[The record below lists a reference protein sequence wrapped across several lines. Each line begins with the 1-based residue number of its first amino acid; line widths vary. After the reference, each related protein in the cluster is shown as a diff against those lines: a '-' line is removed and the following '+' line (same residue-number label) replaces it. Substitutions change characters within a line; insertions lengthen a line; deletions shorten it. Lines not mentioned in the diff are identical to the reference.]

1 MFLPFLFCLTAI
13 LSLLLTYSWSSCLS
27 NTGKERWGRIV
38 EWVEKVSFARLN
50 KLFEIDTVE
59 RAHNVLLL
67 DKNLQNLIKN
77 PKSFIIPVFPWLVS
91 LYSVP
96 DEHIMLKNL
105 HFYEVCSFGEFWST
119 LGSSRRTWEKNVKSE
134 HLDNL
139 QYLIKNPKSFIIPV
153 FPCRL

>member
-1 MFLPFLFCLTAI
+1 M
-13 LSLLLTYSWSSCLS
+13 
-27 NTGKERWGRIV
+27 
-38 EWVEKVSFARLN
+38 EKVSFARLN

-105 HFYEVCSFGEFWST
+105 HFYEVCSFGEF
-119 LGSSRRTWEKNVKSE
+119 
-134 HLDNL
+134 
-139 QYLIKNPKSFIIPV
+139 
-153 FPCRL
+153 